1 MTMSQLTT
9 ILLEWFTPLKQAL
22 LFAQISATSIGIVS
36 LLMLY
41 LFAKQLFLPSIQKLV
56 IYFSP
61 TTAGRLSKLLDKF
74 NGRLA
79 IMLCCIVFIGTLEL
93 IYPFNDL
100 ILSVLRTFGQC
111 AMLIYGGLIF
121 SSIISISGG
130 IYNQLSFAKDVPIQG
145 LIQLVKLVTFI
156 VICVLL
162 VSLMLDKSPAYI
174 LSGFG
179 ALAAVLLLV
188 FKDTILGF
196 VASIQ
201 IAANRLVTHGDW
213 IQMDQYGADGEVEDL
228 GLNIVK
234 VRNWDKTITSIPTY
248 ALIAQSFKNWR
259 GMQESGGRRI
269 KRALNIDMHSVRLL
283 EAETVQSLQQHP
295 VLKSYFDKNTED
307 LSSFTNISVFRRYA
321 EFYLKVHPQLNHG
334 MTLMVRELQPTAT
347 GLPIEFYCFSED
359 QRWIPYE
366 HLQADITDHF
376 LAVLPLFKL
385 YPYQHISGAL
395 STQSGQ

>member
-1 MTMSQLTT
+1 M
-9 ILLEWFTPLKQAL
+9 
-22 LFAQISATSIGIVS
+22 
-36 LLMLY
+36 
-41 LFAKQLFLPSIQKLV
+41 
-56 IYFSP
+56 
-61 TTAGRLSKLLDKF
+61 
-74 NGRLA
+74 
-79 IMLCCIVFIGTLEL
+79 
-93 IYPFNDL
+93 
-100 ILSVLRTFGQC
+100 LRTFGQC

-248 ALIAQSFKNWR
+248 ALIAQSFKKLARNAR
-259 GMQESGGRRI
+259 
-269 KRALNIDMHSVRLL
+269 VRW
-283 EAETVQSLQQHP
+283 ASHK
-295 VLKSYFDKNTED
+295 KSAKY
-307 LSSFTNISVFRRYA
+307 
-321 EFYLKVHPQLNHG
+321 
-334 MTLMVRELQPTAT
+334 
-347 GLPIEFYCFSED
+347 
-359 QRWIPYE
+359 
-366 HLQADITDHF
+366 
-376 LAVLPLFKL
+376 
-385 YPYQHISGAL
+385 
-395 STQSGQ
+395 